1 MTVRG
6 KNAALPYFLLVDNE
20 FHRLHRILRSAS
32 KRNDQENWQ
41 KAAHK
46 FAENVT
52 QTLQHEVL
60 CSDIERTP
68 SKQLPKGTLSFP
80 ESQGLLKIY
89 RRARGT
95 WNDFRAGTDLQKRL
109 VCQICV
115 ESWIKKYRSGKI
127 DWNQRAEKDGNAYI
141 VGKQGKHNDCYIKF
155 NIQGF
160 AVHPDKVRAPK
171 IEAGYRCNGSEKTL
185 MKAKEGVKLKVSG
198 NNYSWSELL
207 FFKELP
213 NEFHL
218 YGKKKDLHYGHVI
231 EELTVIAD
239 MLKEGDFNQTTN
251 KLTRFDC
258 LISLKRDDQIT
269 RRNIAKDAY
278 FNFDEF
284 SNKEAL
290 ILEGVATKR
299 KGGFSVKY
307 IIHDANSSYITT
319 KFSDLNKDSG
329 TGLGLYL
336 FVKQR
341 HLVGKNE
348 LKLFKDIG
356 LAITEDLG
364 RLVGW
369 KENEGQ
375 LYSLNNEIYD
385 SAEESA
391 ENKGEIDLNSLNS
404 ISPLIRKLK
413 ERNPKINLP
422 TLKSSL
428 KYIQAFV
435 YTNGTLQRIQSNKR
449 LTIDGKSR
457 MRILV
462 RVVGFKLKDTTLELE
477 IFPESLAGNLIQS
490 SRAENMENGFAS
502 FRVPGGKKTTVY
514 RINLNA
520 RDKIGIPM
528 TFELNVTGNEN
539 PYPPERV
546 NLQSEYEDNETIIK
560 TYNTKKLVAALG
572 IDENNAG
579 QLLKK
584 GRYMELIKNEIS
596 KNSEKLFTVPTSRIQ
611 QRYIGLDFISFG
623 SPGGELELG
632 QRLRSSGLYF
642 PVPPEMDNGDD
653 SRYLSTNKWDAFED
667 HIVRLD
673 SNFHLLL
680 TASPLDSWGISLD
693 EDTLKQKG
701 LIVTNHGTFIKGKI
715 PNELSEVEIV
725 ERPKFL
731 DLYAK
736 TPGQHFDTLNKII
749 DTIPKEKR
757 ESYNKHLNQYFVVT
771 HEFQPTG
778 NKWRVWGNNAIP
790 PRSSWSPVS
799 KLNLSEMGITKSP
812 LKAEHQ
818 NKNIVFFDVV
828 FIERKSGDERQI
840 LVRRHHENGEVDYLS
855 IARFIKQNADY
866 WAQNQLEW
874 VSDIERNDIQEL
886 EHLFLWIGGKFKG
899 QDLKRAYDW
908 NFLQIETL
916 RAFTSISNQAVKD
929 NVLKWVR
936 PVPLY
941 KYLDGGVKGDLMQGL
956 LQDPVLRH
964 NTALK
969 QAVDNAVRRWTWTQK
984 SGEN

>member
-6 KNAALPYFLLVDNE
+6 KDASLPYFLLVDKE
-20 FHRLHRILRSAS
+20 FHSLHIALRNAS
-32 KRNDQENWQ
+32 Q
-41 KAAHK
+41 KNNQPKWHQIAGE
-46 FAENVT
+46 FAENIEK
-52 QTLQHEVL
+52 TLPISVL
-60 CSDIERTP
+60 GSDLVDMPE
-68 SKQLPKGTLSFP
+68 KHLPKGKIDLGSA
-80 ESQGLLKIY
+80 SVLLDVY
-89 RRARGT
+89 RRRVKKGWQNFT
-95 WNDFRAGTDLQKRL
+95 SQRELQKRL
-109 VCQICV
+109 VCRRCV
-115 ESWIKKYRSGKI
+115 QGWLDNYKNNRIVWEKRK
-127 DWNQRAEKDGNAYI
+127 QKDGNAYI
-141 VGKQGKHNDCYIKF
+141 VGNTRRTNSCNIEFNNQGYAKHPNRDGSV
-155 NIQGF
+155 Q
-160 AVHPDKVRAPK
+160 VDP
-171 IEAGYRCNGSEKTL
+171 GYRCNGTEKTPL
-185 MKAKEGVKLKVSG
+185 YPVKGISLNVMNEK
-198 NNYSWSELL
+198 YSWSKRL
-207 FFKELP
+207 FIKTHPVERDYPQVQEKMVSFENYSSSDKTSQVLRMAGFIALNALSE
-213 NEFHL
+213 
-218 YGKKKDLHYGHVI
+218 YGVSDL
-231 EELTVIAD
+231 
-239 MLKEGDFNQTTN
+239 
-251 KLTRFDC
+251 R
-258 LISLKRDDQIT
+258 
-269 RRNIAKDAY
+269 KDAQ
-278 FNFDEF
+278 F
-284 SNKEAL
+284 SYSEYQNTEVV
-290 ILEGVATKR
+290 ILEGISIKR
-299 KGGFSVKY
+299 GPSSASVQY
-307 IIHDANSSYITT
+307 LLHPSGSTIRSS
-319 KFSDLNKDSG
+319 FEDLNKQQP
-329 TGLGLYL
+329 LGIFL

-341 HLVGKNE
+341 HLFQPDE
-348 LKLFKDIG
+348 LRDRLKIFDAVPLKVSEG
-356 LAITEDLG
+356 LSQHIN
-364 RLVGW
+364 W
-369 KENEGQ
+369 KPTEGQ
-375 LYSLNNEIYD
+375 LYRLRESFYQNNDDELQRGNSRQSKID
-385 SAEESA
+385 F
-391 ENKGEIDLNSLNS
+391 NKLKVK
-404 ISPLIRKLK
+404 SPLLIRIREEHPRL
-413 ERNPKINLP
+413 RLP
-422 TLKSSL
+422 ILQTSL
-428 KYIQAFV
+428 KYVQAFKHSDSHLYSIGDEQIV
-435 YTNGTLQRIQSNKR
+435 SA
-449 LTIDGKSR
+449 KSGDQV
-457 MRILV
+457 LV
-462 RVVGFKLKDTTLELE
+462 RAIGFKLKDTKLTLE
-477 IFPESLAGNLIQS
+477 IFPEDFRSGALADRQEVDLKH
-490 SRAENMENGFAS
+490 GFAS
-502 FRVPGGKKTTVY
+502 LIVPNAKRSKTY
-514 RINLNA
+514 RMNLSA
-520 RDKIGIPM
+520 RDNMVPEPLVFTLKVSGS
-528 TFELNVTGNEN
+528 NN
-539 PYPPERV
+539 PNPPTDVR
-546 NLQSEYEDNETIIK
+546 LDTRYETNKNILLA
-560 TYNTKKLVAALG
+560 YNTRKLKDKLEINESMAS
-572 IDENNAG
+572 
-579 QLLKK
+579 QLLKQ
-584 GRYMELIKNEIS
+584 GRYMELVKLEIS

-623 SPGGELELG
+623 SSGGEFELG